1 MRRGGPPRTAASALA
16 ALLVAAA
23 LLVFAAAVALALGA
37 ASRARAAAAAAAAAA
52 QGAAGESNG
61 GGDGGGGGRRLAQFG
76 PLFGGGNRAGTARA
90 SEVLNALYLAALEL
104 TKGARVQP
112 PAVCCFPATAAPGAR
127 RSLNH
132 AFHSGW

>member
-52 QGAAGESNG
+52 QGAAGESN
-61 GGDGGGGGRRLAQFG
+61 GGGGGRRLAQFG

>member
-61 GGDGGGGGRRLAQFG
+61 VGGGRRLAQFG